1 MKFFTSTL
9 FFYLLLFVPFSV
21 AYTEVETAYG
31 DSGINDAKEKTTDW
45 GRCSALQHAHKT
57 ALPYSKITQQPHPD
71 AIYLEA
77 DTGII
82 RREATSTLRGNI
94 IIQKNGI
101 LFNAN
106 HARFNK
112 NSHIVTTNGNVILVA
127 PELVFQAQS
136 IQYNLKNHTG
146 VVKQATYKVG
156 KLDARGK
163 SQEIELVS
171 QNEIKLKQATFTS
184 CPTPKPS
191 WHIKSSEIHINKK
204 TQQGSAKNVTFN
216 VKGVPVFYF
225 PTFNFPL
232 NNNRKSGFLTPSARI
247 QSNTGISLP
256 YYFNL
261 APNYDATVTT
271 ILNKRQGFM
280 FDTELRYL
288 TPLHKGNFEYNFIP
302 EDKSFN
308 DTSDNKYRDYFK
320 LEHHTTLSKNTQINL
335 NAEGV
340 SDKDYFDD
348 LSDSLE
354 TSARSSL
361 QRRLEITHINKPWTF
376 SAALEAYQILDT
388 DNLPY
393 SRLPELKLSYKPKTS
408 PKKLKIGLEVEL
420 VNFDKK
426 NALTGTRLDSKVF
439 VSKKWGNDA
448 WFIKPTLSL
457 QSTLYTLNN
466 TIGKSTLNRTLP
478 TFTLDSGL
486 FFDRDITIH
495 KKSGDKHYTQTLEPH
510 LFYSYTPF
518 KNQSNFPVFDT
529 ARTHYSA
536 STQLFSENRF
546 TGKDRIA
553 DTNRLAFVV
562 GSRLHDRKNGKELF
576 KASMGQVFNF
586 NDRKVTLPG
595 GTIQTGQKS
604 DLMLELS
611 GRINDNFRVTS
622 SALWNLDKKRI
633 TNTELRLNYQDDK
646 RRIANISYRKL
657 NTELNTTDSESSQLT
672 LSGALPLNNQW
683 SFVGSMERDLE
694 NKRNLETLAG
704 FEYQD
709 CCWKTRLV
717 AKRYL
722 SADNVNYETP
732 VFIEFELKGIGGLGN
747 GARRELKDKIYGYDD
762 Y

>member
-1 MKFFTSTL
+1 MNFFSLKLLSPILLVVSFTAIHAEIETSIDDDTKQK
-9 FFYLLLFVPFSV
+9 P
-21 AYTEVETAYG
+21 
-31 DSGINDAKEKTTDW
+31 TDW
-45 GRCSALQHAHKT
+45 GRCSALKHSHATSKQYST
-57 ALPYSKITQQPHPD
+57 ATQQPYPD

-82 RREATSTLRGNI
+82 RPEAASTLQGHI
-94 IIQKNGI
+94 IIQKNGTV
-101 LFNAN
+101 FNADR
-106 HARFNK
+106 ASFDK
-112 NSHIVTTNGNVILVA
+112 NSHIVTANGNVILIA
-127 PELVFQAQS
+127 PELEFKTQS
-136 IQYNLKNHTG
+136 IKYNLKNHTG
-146 VVKQATYKVG
+146 TVKQAEYKVG
-156 KLDARGK
+156 KLDARGE
-163 SQEIELVS
+163 SQEIELIS
-171 QNEIKLKQATFTS
+171 QDEIKLTQATFTS
-184 CPTPKPS
+184 CPTPNPS
-191 WHIKSSEIHINKK
+191 WYIKSSEININKK

-216 VKGVPVFYF
+216 IKGVPVFYF
-225 PTFNFPL
+225 PKYSFPL
-232 NNNRKSGFLTPSARI
+232 NDNRKYGFLTPRVRI

-271 ILNKRQGFM
+271 TLNERQGLM
-280 FDTELRYL
+280 FDSEFRYI
-288 TPLHKGNFEYNFIP
+288 TPLHKGFFEYDFIP
-302 EDKSFN
+302 EDKSFD
-308 DTSDNKYRDYFK
+308 DTSGSAFGKKYRDYFK
-320 LEHHTTLSKNTQINL
+320 LEHHTILSKNTKINF

-361 QRRLEITHINKPWTF
+361 QRRLEIIHKNKPWTL
-376 SAALEAYQILDT
+376 SAAVEDYQILDT
-388 DNLPY
+388 DDSPY
-393 SRLPELKLSYKPKTS
+393 SRLPELKLSYKPKTA
-408 PKKLKIGLEVEL
+408 PKKLKMEMDIEL
-420 VNFDKK
+420 VNFDKS
-426 NALTGTRLDSKVF
+426 NDVTGTRLDAKVS

-457 QSTLYTLNN
+457 QSTLYTLNKN
-466 TIGKSTLNRTLP
+466 IGESTLNRTLP

-495 KKSGDKHYTQTLEPH
+495 KKLGIKHYTQTLEPH

-518 KNQSNFPVFDT
+518 KDQSNFPVFDT
-529 ARTHYSA
+529 AKTDYSA

-553 DTNRLAFVV
+553 DTNRLTFVV
-562 GSRLHDRKNGKELF
+562 SSRLQDRENGKELF
-576 KASMGQVFNF
+576 KASIGQVFNF
-586 NDRKVTLPG
+586 NNRRVTLPG
-595 GTIQTGQKS
+595 GTIQTGKKS
-604 DLMLELS
+604 DLILELS
-611 GRINDNFRVTS
+611 GPINDNFRVTT

-657 NTELNTTDSESSQLT
+657 NTELNMTDSESTQLT
-672 LSGALPLNNQW
+672 LSGALPLNDKW
-683 SFVGSMERDLE
+683 SFVGSIERDLE
-694 NKRNLETLAG
+694 NKRNLESLVG

-709 CCWKTRLV
+709 CCWKTRIV

-722 SADNVNYETP
+722 SSDNVNYETP
-732 VFIEFELKGIGGLGN
+732 IFIEFELKGIGGLGN